1 MNIEPLN
8 TVCYMGLYFLYI
20 ILSKIRTLDYENTK
34 LQEKSKQKIR
44 YESSLLL
51 FTDTL
56 VLQGSGTSALY
67 TTFCI
72 LCYFRC
78 LGKKL
83 FCKTMLLWSVKAYSD
98 YMKNPMKK
106 LGFKILNWICLLVRA
121 VYAGGFVHLKSE
133 KVLESQAMIVFW
145 HIGLLEA

>member
-1 MNIEPLN
+1 
-8 TVCYMGLYFLYI
+8 MGLYFLYI

-34 LQEKSKQKIR
+34 LQEKSKQKIH

-51 FTDTL
+51 FTDTS

-98 YMKNPMKK
+98 YMKKWKK
-106 LGFKILNWICLLVRA
+106 SYEKIR
-121 VYAGGFVHLKSE
+121 F
-133 KVLESQAMIVFW
+133 
-145 HIGLLEA
+145 